1 MKEGKVLID
10 ANVILRYML
19 SDIREQADQAEVIIR
34 KGAFTTP
41 EVLAE
46 VIYVLRKVYKIEKK
60 EVCSFVSVFLN
71 EIEIENKACVY
82 EALNIHSERS
92 LDFVDCL
99 LIAYNK
105 LLKVSV
111 FSFDEKLMKALG

>member
-1 MKEGKVLID
+1 MINGKVLID

-19 SDIREQADQAEVIIR
+19 SDIKEQADQAEIVIR
-34 KGAFTTP
+34 NGAYTTP

-60 EVCSFVSVFLN
+60 EVCDFVAIFLN
-71 EIEIENKACVY
+71 EIDIENKACMY
-82 EALNIHSERS
+82 EALNIHAERA

-99 LIAYNK
+99 LIAYNN
-105 LLKVSV
+105 LLKVKV
-111 FSFDEKLMKALG
+111 FSFDEKLMNALS